1 MNRSIAV
8 AVVVLV
14 LVLIVAMGW
23 VVRWRTS
30 LPPSPDSVFNLSA
43 ATGNIEPVGEPVP
56 PNPTLLAHGE
66 WVYRGLCIGCHGVA
80 GDGNGAVWELADRYA
95 PEHKLPRKPR
105 DFTEAVFKIRSTPSG
120 SFPTDVDLFKSISR
134 GLVADHDMPSFKFLP
149 ERDRWAVV
157 AYIKTLSPRW
167 EEEAEYQEDPVEIAE
182 PPLPDQAMLSA
193 GKGVYERM
201 QCAECHGPL
210 GKGDGPSAPGLEDD
224 AGLPIKPRD
233 FGDAAQFVGDN
244 SPKGVY
250 QTFTTGLDG
259 TPMPSFSDFLDEQ
272 QRWQLVWY
280 VMSLRSDW
288 DLYGTRV
295 AMLQERGEDV
305 ALAALP
311 PAAAA
316 PSASAKPEGVS
327 SAAATTDGEDRKATE
342 TATAASRVAAAS
354 PTGDASQPT
363 DGGAP
368 AVDAGSG
375 EVRKEAASPRSSES
389 ETPVF
394 MDKYR
399 EVEVSDGG
407 TVQGKVVF
415 NGAVKKKTVLPT
427 KDKRVCGGIRKEPLI
442 LVGGGGE
449 VKDSVVYLKGIG
461 SGKAWPEMMTKVP
474 VLDQKNCRFQPH
486 VQVARQGSLDIVN
499 SDPVLH
505 NTHGYYGKRTAF
517 NVALPE
523 QDQKV
528 TKVLKRPGTV
538 KVDCDAHGWMLGW
551 VQVVDSPYF
560 FQTGE
565 DGTFSITDVPP
576 GDYTL
581 VVWQEWLGDTEVPI
595 TVTAGETTALDV
607 ELTK

>member
-1 MNRSIAV
+1 M
-8 AVVVLV
+8 VVLV
-14 LVLIVAMGW
+14 LGLIVAMGW
-23 VVRWRTS
+23 AVQWRTN
-30 LPPSPDSVFNLSA
+30 LPPNPDSVFNLSA
-43 ATGNIEPVGEPVP
+43 ATGNVEPVGAPAP
-56 PNPTLLAHGE
+56 PNPTLLKHGE

-80 GDGNGAVWELADRYA
+80 GDGNGAVWELADQYS

-120 SFPTDVDLFKSISR
+120 SFPTDTDLFKSISR
-134 GLVADHDMPSFKFLP
+134 GLVADHDMPAFKFLP

-167 EEEAEYQEDPVEIAE
+167 EDEAEYQEDPVSIAE
-182 PPLPDQAMLSA
+182 PPLPDHAMLAA
-193 GKGVYERM
+193 GKDVYARM

-224 AGLPIKPRD
+224 AGLPIVPRD
-233 FGDAAQFVGDN
+233 FSDAAQFVGDS

-288 DLYGTRV
+288 DLYAAR
-295 AMLQERGEDV
+295 ASLLRERGEDV

-311 PAAAA
+311 VAAAQA
-316 PSASAKPEGVS
+316 APPAVPSAAGQQEGVS
-327 SAAATTDGEDRKATE
+327 SAATDTSQSA
-342 TATAASRVAAAS
+342 
-354 PTGDASQPT
+354 DASQVAVASQSA
-363 DGGAP
+363 GASQSTG
-368 AVDAGSG
+368 D
-375 EVRKEAASPRSSES
+375 VREEAA
-389 ETPVF
+389 TPVF
-394 MDKYR
+394 LGSYEEI
-399 EVEVSDGG
+399 EVNDGG
-407 TVQGKVVF
+407 IVQGKVVF

-427 KDKRVCGGIRKEPLI
+427 KDKQVCGGIRKEPLI
-442 LVGGGGE
+442 LVGDGGAVE
-449 VKDSVVYLKGIG
+449 DSVVYLKGIE

-474 VLDQKNCRFQPH
+474 VLDQESCRFQPH

-551 VQVVDSPYF
+551 VQVVDNPYF

-565 DGTFSITDVPP
+565 DGAFSITDVPP

-581 VVWQEWLGDTEVPI
+581 VVWQEWLGDTEIPI
-595 TVTAGETTALDV
+595 TIEAGETTALDV

>member
-1 MNRSIAV
+1 MNRAISL

-14 LVLIVAMGW
+14 LGLIVAMGW
-23 VVRWRTS
+23 VVQWRTN
-30 LPPSPDSVFNLSA
+30 LPPNPDSVFNLSA
-43 ATGNIEPVGEPVP
+43 ATGNIEPVGAPAP
-56 PNPTLLAHGE
+56 PNPTLLKHGE
-66 WVYRGLCIGCHGVA
+66 WVYRGLCIGCHGID
-80 GDGNGAVWELADRYA
+80 GDGNGAVWELADRYS

-120 SFPTDVDLFKSISR
+120 SFPTDTDLFKSISR
-134 GLVADHDMPSFKFLP
+134 GLVADHDMPAFKFLP

-167 EEEAEYQEDPVEIAE
+167 EDEAEYQEDPVSIAE
-182 PPLPDQAMLSA
+182 PPLPDHAMLAA
-193 GKGVYERM
+193 GKDVYARM

-224 AGLPIKPRD
+224 AGLPIVPRD
-233 FGDAAQFVGDN
+233 FSDAAQFVGDN

-288 DLYGTRV
+288 DLYAARV
-295 AMLQERGEDV
+295 SLLRERGEDV

-311 PAAAA
+311 VAAAQAAPPAA
-316 PSASAKPEGVS
+316 PSATGQQEGVS
-327 SAAATTDGEDRKATE
+327 SAATDTSQSA
-342 TATAASRVAAAS
+342 
-354 PTGDASQPT
+354 DASQVAVASQSA
-363 DGGAP
+363 GASQSTG
-368 AVDAGSG
+368 D
-375 EVRKEAASPRSSES
+375 VREEAA
-389 ETPVF
+389 TPVF
-394 MDKYR
+394 LGSYEEI
-399 EVEVSDGG
+399 EVNDGG
-407 TVQGKVVF
+407 IVQGKVVF

-427 KDKRVCGGIRKEPLI
+427 KDKQVCGGIRKEPLI
-442 LVGGGGE
+442 LVGDGGAVE
-449 VKDSVVYLKGIG
+449 DSVVYLKGIQ
-461 SGKAWPEMMTKVP
+461 SGKAWPEMMTTVP
-474 VLDQKNCRFQPH
+474 VLDQKSCRFQPH

-551 VQVVDSPYF
+551 VQVVDNPYF

-565 DGTFSITDVPP
+565 DGAFSITDVPP

-581 VVWQEWLGDTEVPI
+581 VVWQEWLGDTETPI
-595 TVTAGETTALDV
+595 TVEAGETTALDV